1 MREYVLIGFSDGDA
15 RVYDP
20 EDAKEQ
26 MDVNKDSDAHITR
39 TELARGNDRLVLI
52 QMAVLAR
59 GDRGRSMADMT
70 AEGEERRR
78 RTNKPEDLRT
88 TRKPEVGEFI

>member
-1 MREYVLIGFSDGDA
+1 MKEYVLIGFDDGDA

-20 EDAKEQ
+20 DRAEEQ
-26 MDVNKDSDAHITR
+26 MQANGFSDVTR

-59 GDRGRSMADMT
+59 GNRGRPYADMT
-70 AEGEERRR
+70 NEGIKDANNVRQEGR
-78 RTNKPEDLRT
+78 
-88 TRKPEVGEFI
+88 